1 MASGRIDTRG
11 TIVTP
16 TAAAVTSS
24 ALPGFLIVETSGTGA
39 PSAKILARRSAW
51 FGLECGPLS
60 RPGSR
65 QLDPPVLT
73 VCQLACAT
81 VQLTV
86 ICLAMSP
93 RIPTVSPMTLATVL
107 VLGVVG
113 TGLAYVLQHSIIREA
128 ARPQPLP

>member
-1 MASGRIDTRG
+1 MQADTAGVAMAI
-11 TIVTP
+11 
-16 TAAAVTSS
+16 AAAACYGLGWVY
-24 ALPGFLIVETSGTGA
+24 LRRFVRDSGQ
-39 PSAKILARRSAW
+39 S
-51 FGLECGPLS
+51 PL
-60 RPGSR
+60 
-65 QLDPPVLT
+65 VLT

-81 VQLTV
+81 VQLTIV
-86 ICLAMSP
+86 CLAMSS